1 MAFPT
6 QLPTFNLY
14 SFAVVENSQEKLMPR
29 QKAALEEVT
38 RFFSANP
45 VGNIA
50 LIGMPTGSGKTGVIS
65 CLPYFLGQTGL
76 VKPPPGCF
84 PTGQPRHL
92 FDRPVLVIAPDLAI
106 ADQLEEELLIVPETK
121 RRNFLVKRGI
131 VPEDFACALPHG
143 KKILKRAHVPNE
155 LYLKQQHIVIS
166 NAQKFGQKPG
176 ENPDQNPDQTN
187 CSWRDLPD
195 DIFHLVIVDEAHHY
209 PATTW
214 REIVSKFR
222 NHAMVVFLTATP
234 YRGDGKRV
242 LEDKVTMVYRLSL
255 EDARKDGI
263 IRRTKWH
270 PISSGHSSPA
280 DVWPL
285 ILEKMKKIQD
295 HKDKATPLP
304 DKIPHMA
311 IAIAYDVSN
320 AKKIAEIAKRIWG
333 NPGHIMA
340 YHSQL
345 KRREKEEMKEKI
357 EKNAIRLLVVVAML
371 LEGFD
376 HPPIS
381 VAGIMTKIVSPV
393 KFTQFIGRAQRVVRG
408 QSEKESRDIFA
419 DIVTHDIFEQEDNYE
434 AFKEEKLIE
443 DNDTVS

>member
-1 MAFPT
+1 M
-6 QLPTFNLY
+6 
-14 SFAVVENSQEKLMPR
+14 SC
-29 QKAALEEVT
+29 QKAALEDVT

-50 LIGMPTGSGKTGVIS
+50 LIAMPTGSGKTGVIS

-76 VKPPPGCF
+76 VKPPSSDF
-84 PTGQPRHL
+84 PSGQPRHL

-106 ADQLEEELLIVPETK
+106 ADQLEEELLIVPKTK

-131 VPEDFACALPHG
+131 VPENAPYALPQG
-143 KKILKRAHVPNE
+143 KKILKRAHVSDQV
-155 LYLKQQHIVIS
+155 YLKQQNIVIS

-187 CSWRDLPD
+187 CSWRDLPN
-195 DIFHLVIVDEAHHY
+195 DIFRLVIVDEAHHY

-214 REIVSKFR
+214 REIVSKFS

-234 YRGDGKRV
+234 YRGDKKLV
-242 LEDKVTMVYRLSL
+242 LDDKVKMVHHLSL

-263 IRRTKWH
+263 IRHTKWH
-270 PISSGHSSPA
+270 PISSGHSRPA

-285 ILEKMKKIQD
+285 ILEEMKTIQD
-295 HKDKATPLP
+295 HKDEATPLP

-311 IAIAYDVSN
+311 IAIASDVSN
-320 AKKIAEIAKRIWG
+320 ANRIADIAKRIWG

-345 KRREKEEMKEKI
+345 TGREKEEMKEKI

-381 VAGIMTKIVSPV
+381 IAGIMTKIVSPV

-419 DIVTHDIFEQEDNYE
+419 DIVTHDIFEQEENYE
-434 AFKEEKLIE
+434 AFEDEKLIE